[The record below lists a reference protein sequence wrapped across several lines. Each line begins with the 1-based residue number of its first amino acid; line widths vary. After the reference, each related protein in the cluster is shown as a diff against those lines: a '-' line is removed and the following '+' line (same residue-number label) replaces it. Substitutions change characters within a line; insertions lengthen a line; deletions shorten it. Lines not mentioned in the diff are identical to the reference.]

1 MVNVEVTGIVRAP
14 VENVFDYLVELEN
27 WPRWQSDMKE
37 SRIVAGER
45 GKVGAKYQYLSK
57 AMGQTLNSTVR
68 LSRVEPG
75 RLVEFEGEWVG
86 MIRPNG
92 GYRVEAVPEGTLV
105 TLNPHPE
112 TRGFG
117 SMMAPLMRVMIKGL
131 NRQHLEALRK
141 ELEGKG

>member
-1 MVNVEVTGIVRAP
+1 
-14 VENVFDYLVELEN
+14 
-27 WPRWQSDMKE
+27 
-37 SRIVAGER
+37 
-45 GKVGAKYQYLSK
+45 
-57 AMGQTLNSTVR
+57 VR

-117 SMMAPLMRVMIKGL
+117 SLMAPLMSMMIKGL